1 MGRVKNSMSFHAVR
15 VDHLKPPKYKDYLT
29 ISEVARRVNRDV
41 SRIKMLEKEDRI
53 PKAVRHKVGK
63 LEIRLYSP
71 ADVAEI
77 ETIFANLRPGRRKTT

>member
-1 MGRVKNSMSFHAVR
+1 MGKPKGSFSFGPPK
-15 VDHLKPPKYKDYLT
+15 VDHLKPEKYKGYLT

-41 SRIKMLEKEDRI
+41 SRIKHLERQDRI

-71 ADVAEI
+71 AAVAEI
-77 ETIFANLRPGRRKTT
+77 EEIFKTLKPGRPKK